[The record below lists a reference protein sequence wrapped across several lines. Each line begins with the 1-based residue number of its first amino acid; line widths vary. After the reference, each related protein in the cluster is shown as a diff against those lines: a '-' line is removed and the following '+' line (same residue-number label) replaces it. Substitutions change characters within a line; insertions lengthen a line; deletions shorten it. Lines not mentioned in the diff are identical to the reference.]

1 MKNKTKILLIEDN
14 DGDILLTDEAFKEAN
29 FESQLTVLKDGQ
41 QAIKYLKKEAEF
53 QNGLTPD
60 IILLDLNIPKINGLE
75 VLDFIKSDRYLK
87 VIPVII
93 LTTSNSQNDILKSYE
108 RHANCYLTKPVNF
121 SNFVRLLKLLTEFWL
136 TAVQLPKSDN
146 L

>member
-1 MKNKTKILLIEDN
+1 MKNKVKILLIDDN
-14 DGDILLTDEAFKEAN
+14 EGDILLTNEAFKEAN
-29 FESQLTVLKDGQ
+29 FESQLIALKDGQ

-60 IILLDLNIPKINGLE
+60 IILLDLNIPKINGLDI
-75 VLDFIKSDRYLK
+75 LDFIKSDRYLK

-121 SNFVRLLKLLTEFWL
+121 SNFSMLIQLVTKFWL
-136 TAVQLPKSDN
+136 TAVELPKSDN
-146 L
+146 R

>member
-1 MKNKTKILLIEDN
+1 MKNKVKILLIDDN
-14 DGDILLTDEAFKEAN
+14 EGDILLTNEAFKEAN
-29 FESQLTVLKDGQ
+29 FDSQLIALKDGQ

-53 QNGLTPD
+53 QNRLTPD
-60 IILLDLNIPKINGLE
+60 IILLDLNIPKINGLD

-121 SNFVRLLKLLTEFWL
+121 SNFSMLIQLVTKFWL
-136 TAVQLPKSDN
+136 TAVELPKSDN
-146 L
+146 R